1 MTNKP
6 TVALIGA
13 PTDVGAGVRGVNLG
27 LMLYALL
34 TLIKPLNNM
43 VLLSL
48 TVAICKAQPIP
59 ISPCERLPSF

>member
-27 LMLYALL
+27 PDVLRIADIDKAIEQYGFTVIDRGNLQGPANPNQ
-34 TLIKPLNNM
+34 PL
-43 VLLSL
+43 
-48 TVAICKAQPIP
+48 
-59 ISPCERLPSF
+59 